1 MGSGANPTPF
11 ASMDINS
18 DGRVALGEW
27 PYSHRSFDVQD
38 ANGDGVIS
46 REEFNVN
53 ALPAAAR

>member
-1 MGSGANPTPF
+1 
-11 ASMDINS
+11 MDINS

-38 ANGDGVIS
+38 ANGDGVIT